1 MTSKH
6 SFLNIALL
14 LSRVALLE
22 NREIKASISLLEEK
36 SSTTWEKQLLERLST
51 LVSSLFINIY
61 LGKEHTTIKL

>member
-14 LSRVALLE
+14 PSRVALLE

-51 LVSSLFINIY
+51 LVSSLFINI
-61 LGKEHTTIKL
+61 

>member
-51 LVSSLFINIY
+51 LVSSLFINI
-61 LGKEHTTIKL
+61 